1 MLKRLLT
8 RAGQIAVTFIGFAL
22 LNTVATAFQV
32 ETGVS
37 ILFPATGF
45 GIVCTMF
52 FGPIAAIG
60 IIGATM
66 VTPWGPSAD
75 MTLFVSGVIS
85 AIEALIPWLLFH
97 TRRDLQGDLRDMKSL
112 LVFLLFGTVVNTG
125 FSAVAGNLLVIEH
138 PEGLHLVW
146 HEIFVWWL
154 ADFTAALLI
163 AMPILAFSG
172 ALRRGS
178 ASERQPRTIV
188 NTLQIVTAIIL
199 FGFAASFATR
209 TYLLNQLEGQ
219 RLDQQQVWWE
229 TEETLNKMHGNFL
242 RAAFISL
249 NDPRA
254 LQMVGDARRL
264 NERYV
269 TDLETAF
276 HDTPHLAARFPIVAE
291 KTREWFSEAE
301 SAVVQR
307 TPLPRSEEIVHR
319 TSEEIGELH
328 GTLDSVNASAWNVF
342 ASKRT
347 KLMLVANM
355 VDGLVFAILILA
367 SVTLLWRVSQPLKEI
382 RGAID
387 GMRDGEPLDARRIS
401 SPYLEF
407 RSIASALEETSRE
420 LRDREIALR
429 LQTDRAVAA
438 SKHKS
443 EFLAKMSHELRTP
456 LNSII
461 GFSELLAEQETTIES
476 SRRLA
481 FLSNVSSSAR
491 HLLHLI
497 NDLLDIAKVESGKMK
512 LHFENVDLRLAIAN
526 TVASTTPLF
535 QRKRQELEV
544 ALPSEPMMARADI
557 SRVEQVLLNLLANAN
572 KFSAEG
578 QKIHIRSSASDANS
592 WHIEVIDHG
601 IGISADDQKRI
612 FDEFEQVHPRGPAS
626 SGTGLG
632 LALAKRFV
640 EMHGGAIAVE
650 SLPGAGARF
659 SIRLPRAMSAEP

>member
-1 MLKRLLT
+1 MLKRALM
-8 RAGQIAVTFIGFAL
+8 RAGQVLLTFAGFAL
-22 LNTVATAFQV
+22 LNSIATAFQV

-45 GIVCTMF
+45 GIVCVMF
-52 FGPIAAIG
+52 FGPVAAIG
-60 IIGATM
+60 IVAATM
-66 VTPWGPSAD
+66 VTPWSPENPPHV
-75 MTLFVSGVIS
+75 LFVSGVIS
-85 AIEALIPWLLFH
+85 AVEALIPWLVFAA
-97 TRRDLQGDLRDMKSL
+97 RRDLKSDLRDMKSL
-112 LVFLLFGTVVNTG
+112 LVFLLFGTILNTG
-125 FSAVAGNLLVIEH
+125 FSAIAGNLLVIEH
-138 PEGLHLVW
+138 LEGLHLVW

-172 ALRRGS
+172 ALRRGGP
-178 ASERQPRTIV
+178 AEREPRTIV

-209 TYLLNQLEGQ
+209 TYLLNRLEGE
-219 RLDQQQVWWE
+219 RLDQQAVWWE
-229 TEETLNKMHGNFL
+229 AEETLNKMHGNFL
-242 RAAFISL
+242 RAAFL
-249 NDPRA
+249 NPGDA
-254 LQMVGDARRL
+254 NAQQAIGDARRL
-264 NERYV
+264 NERYIG
-269 TDLETAF
+269 DLEVAFRAMPQLSKSFPAIATKTRDWFRSAEQSIAHQTNAPGSEGIAHRTGGEITAL
-276 HDTPHLAARFPIVAE
+276 HETLDNGNAAGWKVFAE
-291 KTREWFSEAE
+291 KR
-301 SAVVQR
+301 Q
-307 TPLPRSEEIVHR
+307 
-319 TSEEIGELH
+319 
-328 GTLDSVNASAWNVF
+328 
-342 ASKRT
+342 

-355 VDGLVFAILILA
+355 VDGLVFAILVLA
-367 SVTLLWRVSQPLKEI
+367 SVTLLYRVSRPLQQI

-387 GMRDGEPLDARRIS
+387 RMRSGEPLQGARIS

-461 GFSELLAEQETTIES
+461 GFSELLAEQEATIETP
-476 SRRLA
+476 RRLA
-481 FLSNVSSSAR
+481 FLDNVTTSAR

-512 LHFENVDLRLAIAN
+512 MHFENVDLRLAIAN

-535 QRKRQELEV
+535 HRKKQELEV
-544 ALPSEPMMARADI
+544 ALPAEPMIARADI
-557 SRVEQVLLNLLANAN
+557 GRVEQVLLNLLANAN
-572 KFSAEG
+572 KFSGEG
-578 QKIHIRSSASDANS
+578 QKIEIRSAPEESTWRID
-592 WHIEVIDHG
+592 VIDHG

-626 SGTGLG
+626 TGTGLG

-640 EMHGGAIAVE
+640 EMHGGAILVE
-650 SLPGAGARF
+650 STPGAGAKF
-659 SIRLPRAMSAEP
+659 TIRLPRV

>member
-1 MLKRLLT
+1 MKSSMLKRLLI
-8 RAGQIAVTFIGFAL
+8 RAGQILVTFAGFAL
-22 LNTVATAFQV
+22 LNSVATAFQV

-60 IIGATM
+60 IIAATM
-66 VTPWGPSAD
+66 ATPWYPGIPPHV
-75 MTLFVSGVIS
+75 LFTSGVVS
-85 AIEALIPWLLFH
+85 AAEALIPWLVFKA
-97 TRRDLQGDLRDMKSL
+97 RRKLRTDLRDMRSL
-112 LVFLLFGTVVNTG
+112 LVFLVFGTIVNTG
-125 FSAVAGNLLVIEH
+125 FSAIAGNLLVIEH

-146 HEIFVWWL
+146 HEVFVWWL

-172 ALRRGS
+172 ALRRGG
-178 ASERQPRTIV
+178 ASDREPRTIV
-188 NTLQIVTAIIL
+188 NTLQIVMAIVL
-199 FGFAASFATR
+199 LGFAASFATR
-209 TYLLNQLEGQ
+209 TYLLNHLENE
-219 RLDQQQVWWE
+219 RLDQQAMWWE
-229 TEETLNKMHGNFL
+229 AEETLNKMHSNFL
-242 RAAFISL
+242 RAAFV
-249 NDPRA
+249 NAGDPNAA
-254 LQMVGDARRL
+254 LMIGDARRL
-264 NERYV
+264 NERYIG
-269 TDLETAF
+269 DLEVAF
-276 HDTPHLAARFPIVAE
+276 RGMPELAKEFPEIAT
-291 KTREWFSEAE
+291 KTRDWFRTAEQSIVRHTETTPESEGIA
-301 SAVVQR
+301 
-307 TPLPRSEEIVHR
+307 HR
-319 TSEEIGELH
+319 TGGEMTALH
-328 GTLDSVNASAWNVF
+328 GTLDSGNAAAWRVF
-342 ASKRT
+342 AEKRSR
-347 KLMLVANM
+347 LMLVADM
-355 VDGLVFAILILA
+355 VDGLVFTILVLA
-367 SVTLLWRVSQPLKEI
+367 SFTVLYRASRPLQQI
-382 RGAID
+382 RGEID
-387 GMRDGEPLDARRIS
+387 RMRSGEPLNTARIS

-407 RSIASALEETSRE
+407 RAIASALEETSRE
-420 LRDREIALR
+420 LRDREVALR
-429 LQTDRAVAA
+429 LQTDRAIAA

-476 SRRLA
+476 PRRLA
-481 FLSNVSSSAR
+481 FLGNVSSSAR

-535 QRKRQELEV
+535 HRKRQELEV
-544 ALPSEPMMARADI
+544 AVPPEPMMARADI
-557 SRVEQVLLNLLANAN
+557 GRVEQVLLNLLANAN

-578 QKIHIRSSASDANS
+578 QKIEIRSAPEEAHWRID
-592 WHIEVIDHG
+592 VIDRG

-626 SGTGLG
+626 AGTGLG

-650 SLPGAGARF
+650 SAPGSGSKF
-659 SIRLPRAMSAEP
+659 TIRLPRV